1 LKVKLQ
7 SQGFSL
13 YVHKPSRFFIFSP
26 LSIICISLLCNY
38 RFNKVPIQ
46 SSYYAFGS
54 FAKLRKFEKKEIDIS
69 KYTLSKYKVCVYPT
83 LEKPLSCGCK
93 LIKLIS
99 DNPKQKHLYK
109 TTPSRP
115 PIEAFAKI
123 DTSVPVVREA
133 AKVAALM
140 LFFQFS
146 QIY

>member
-13 YVHKPSRFFIFSP
+13 YVHKPSLHIFSP
-26 LSIICISLLCNY
+26 VNNLYLIIMQLS
-38 RFNKVPIQ
+38 
-46 SSYYAFGS
+46 
-54 FAKLRKFEKKEIDIS
+54 LRKFEKKEIDIS

-123 DTSVPVVREA
+123 DTSPPVVREA

>member
-1 LKVKLQ
+1 MEM
-7 SQGFSL
+7 
-13 YVHKPSRFFIFSP
+13 
-26 LSIICISLLCNY
+26 
-38 RFNKVPIQ
+38 
-46 SSYYAFGS
+46 
-54 FAKLRKFEKKEIDIS
+54 LRKFEKKEIDIS
-69 KYTLSKYKVCVYPT
+69 KYTLNKYKVCVYPT
-83 LEKPLSCGCK
+83 LEKSLSCGCK

-123 DTSVPVVREA
+123 DTSVPLVREA